1 MKKKIFYL
9 LGLVTLLTSLSSCEE
24 KTICDL
30 STDAPLR
37 ANFYS
42 ILNDTL
48 EVDTLVESITVV
60 GVGNSDSLVEGL
72 SSQNGVNFTLNPFE
86 DLTSFH
92 LILDG
97 VSDTITISYDRELE
111 LVSELCGF
119 ITTFDIRKLQSTYHY
134 IDSVA
139 LINTKVRTENE
150 QHVKIYF

>member
-1 MKKKIFYL
+1 MKKKISYL

-30 STDAPLR
+30 STDTPLR
-37 ANFYS
+37 ASFYS

-60 GVGNSDSLVEGL
+60 GIGNSDSLVEGL

-86 DLTSFH
+86 DITSFH

-97 VSDTITISYDRELE
+97 VGDTITISYERELE